1 MSTTPITA
9 SSASTGYGLNS
20 LSGTTQIT
28 GLASGLN
35 TDQIISEE
43 MAIYQ
48 QPVTLL
54 QNQQTTLTNTNT
66 QLSKIQSML
75 QSLAADSQA
84 LSDPTLFATSQA
96 VTSSNSALV
105 SGATGTGAGVGSYEV
120 SVTALASS
128 AQNTYSYSGLTGG
141 SSITIDGTSVA
152 TPAGQSISDFVN
164 SINSNSGLDVYA
176 ATTDSN
182 TVVLSSR
189 STGANQTITVDD
201 GSGAA
206 ITPTATT
213 AGQDAAYAVG
223 TGATQYSHTNTVTN
237 AIAGV
242 TLTLS
247 GLTGSTPVTVNVAA
261 PAPSS
266 TNIQNAVQTFV
277 TQYNSTISAIQT
289 QLAQAPSS
297 SDPTQGTLYQDQDL
311 SDLLSSMRTM
321 MYTPGGGLPSGLATM
336 LDIGVST
343 GATTGSGNVS
353 QSALAGDLTLN
364 ATTLT
369 SQLQANPSGVQSVLN
384 SWSINFSGLV
394 NNEAAAG
401 GTIDE
406 RIQGDSTQL
415 GQLGDQI
422 STMQA
427 ALSDKQ
433 AQLVQQFAQ
442 LEASLSSN
450 QSTSSWLTSQLAA
463 LPGA

>member
-1 MSTTPITA
+1 MSTNPITA
-9 SSASTGYGLNS
+9 SSSTTGYLLNS

-48 QPVTLL
+48 EPVTLL
-54 QNQQTTLTNTNT
+54 QNRQTALNATNT
-66 QLSKIQSML
+66 QLTSIQTAL
-75 QSLAADSQA
+75 QTLAADSQA
-84 LSDPTLFATSQA
+84 VADPSLFATSQA
-96 VTSSNSALV
+96 VSSSDPTRV
-105 SGATGTGAGVGSYEV
+105 SGSSATGAGVGSYEV

-128 AQNTYSYSGLTGG
+128 AQNTYSYSSLNGG

-164 SINSNSGLDVYA
+164 SINSNSQLDVYA

-201 GSGAA
+201 GTGTT

-213 AGQDAAYAVG
+213 AGQDAAYSVG
-223 TGATQYSHTNTVTN
+223 TGATQNSHTNTVSN

-247 GLTGSTPVTVNVAA
+247 GLTSTGPVTINVGA
-261 PAPSS
+261 PAASS
-266 TNIQNAVQTFV
+266 ANIQTAVNTFI
-277 TQYNSTISAIQT
+277 TQYNSVISQIQT
-289 QLAQAPSS
+289 QLSQAPSA
-297 SDPTQGTLYQDQDL
+297 SDPSQGTLYQDPSL
-311 SDLLSSMRTM
+311 SNLLSSMREM
-321 MYTPGGGLPSGLATM
+321 MYTPGGGLPAGLATM
-336 LDIGVST
+336 LDVGVST
-343 GATTGSGNVS
+343 GATTGSGAVS
-353 QSALAGDLTLN
+353 QSALAGNLTLN
-364 ATTLT
+364 ADTLT
-369 SQLQANPSGVQSVLN
+369 SQLQANPSGVRSVLN
-384 SWSINFSGLV
+384 SWSINFSALV
-394 NNEAAAG
+394 NNEASAG

-406 RIQGDSTQL
+406 RIQGDTTQV
-415 GQLGDQI
+415 GQLSNQI
-422 STMQA
+422 ATMQS
-427 ALSDKQ
+427 ALNDKQ

-442 LEASLSSN
+442 LEAALSSN
-450 QSTSSWLTSQLAA
+450 QSTSSWLTSQLSA